1 MGNSLTYRILRRA
14 GLNFSEEEYGNV
26 TIWFL
31 LKRLLK
37 RYKNAI
43 LLKISMFSI
52 ILTPIAPRLLRPKLW
67 KMMGCK
73 VGIDV
78 YIGYEVLVDS
88 SYAELIELED
98 RVHIANRCILLCHQ
112 RNLSNYYK
120 GDDYSKLPYKKKNI
134 KIKKGALIGMS
145 SIILPGVTIGEG
157 AIIGAGSL
165 VTKDIPEW
173 TIATGRP
180 ARVVKVI
187 KERGI
192 L

>member
-1 MGNSLTYRILRRA
+1 MPTSLTYRFLKKL
-14 GLNFSEEEYGNV
+14 GLNFSEEEYGSISIV
-26 TIWFL
+26 FL

-37 RYKNAI
+37 RYKNSI
-43 LLKISMFSI
+43 LLKFSMFSI
-52 ILTPIAPRLLRPKLW
+52 IFTPIAPRLLRPKLW

-73 VGIDV
+73 VGVNV
-78 YIGYEVLVDS
+78 YIGYEVLVDG

-98 RVHIANRCILLCHQ
+98 GVHIANRCTLLCHQ
-112 RNLSNYYK
+112 RDLSNYYK
-120 GDDYSKLPYKKKNI
+120 GDDYSKLSYIKKNI
-134 KIKKGALIGMS
+134 RIKKGALIGTS

-180 ARVVKVI
+180 ARVVKEI
-187 KERGI
+187 KEKEV